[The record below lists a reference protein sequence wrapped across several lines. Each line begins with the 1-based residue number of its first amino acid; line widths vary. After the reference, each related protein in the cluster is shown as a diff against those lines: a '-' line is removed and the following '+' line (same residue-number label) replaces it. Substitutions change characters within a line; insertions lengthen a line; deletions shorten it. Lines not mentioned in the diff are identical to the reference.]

1 MSGWATTL
9 AGAAWL
15 VWTYGDRSGVGAF
28 RSLIADGVVWL
39 AAAGITAVATAR
51 ALRRQ

>member
-9 AGAAWL
+9 AGGAWL

-28 RSLIADGVVWL
+28 RSIVADSVVWL
-39 AAAGITAVATAR
+39 AAAGLTAAAI
-51 ALRRQ
+51 AHSLWRR